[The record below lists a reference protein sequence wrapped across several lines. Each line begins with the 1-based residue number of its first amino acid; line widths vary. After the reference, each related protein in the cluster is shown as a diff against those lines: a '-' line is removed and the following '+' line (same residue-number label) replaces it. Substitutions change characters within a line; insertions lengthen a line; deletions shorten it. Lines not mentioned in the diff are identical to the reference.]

1 VTWGDLERADP
12 DLAAAGASRL
22 HGRVAYLATVSPDGT
37 PRVHPVT
44 PVVGDGRLFVFMEPT
59 SPKGADLRR
68 GSRYGL
74 HSAVADSSGR
84 DGEFLTRGTGALVGD
99 PAVRAAAEHHAT
111 YPPAAHY
118 VLFEL
123 AVEAAMLTGYVD
135 GRPVRRRYPLTG
147 TVENRQ
153 PPT

>member
-1 VTWGDLERADP
+1 VTWDDLERADP
-12 DLAAAGASRL
+12 ELAAAGARRL
-22 HGRVAYLATVSPDGT
+22 HGRVAYLATVSRDGA

-74 HSAVADSSGR
+74 HSAVGDPSGR
-84 DGEFLTRGTGALVGD
+84 DGEFLTRGYGVFVGD
-99 PAVRAAAEHHAT
+99 PAVRAAAEHRAS

-123 AVEAAMLTGYVD
+123 AVEAAMLTEYVD
-135 GRPVRRRYPLTG
+135 GRPVRRRYP
-147 TVENRQ
+147 R
-153 PPT
+153 

>member
-1 VTWGDLERADP
+1 VSWGDLERADP
-12 DLAAAGASRL
+12 ELAAAGARRL

-44 PVVGDGRLFVFMEPT
+44 PIVGDGRLFVFMEPT

-68 GSRYGL
+68 GSGYAL
-74 HSAVADSSGR
+74 HSAVGDPSGR
-84 DGEFLTRGTGALVGD
+84 DGEFLTRGLGAFIGD
-99 PAVRAAAEHHAT
+99 PAVRATAEHHAT

-123 AVEAAMLTGYVD
+123 AVEAAMLTEYVD
-135 GRPVRRRYPLTG
+135 GRPVRRRYP
-147 TVENRQ
+147 R
-153 PPT
+153 

>member
-1 VTWGDLERADP
+1 VTWRDLERADP
-12 DLAAAGASRL
+12 ELAAAGARRL
-22 HGRVAYLATVSPDGT
+22 HGRVAYLATVTPDGA

-44 PVVGDGRLFVFMEPT
+44 PIVGDGHLFVFMEPS

-74 HSAVADSSGR
+74 HSAVGDPSGK
-84 DGEFLTRGTGALVGD
+84 DGEFLVRGTGTFIGD
-99 PAVRAAAEHHAT
+99 PAVRAVAERQAT

-123 AVEAAMLTGYVD
+123 AVDGAMLTEYVD
-135 GRPVRRRYPLTG
+135 GRPVRRRFT
-147 TVENRQ
+147 R
-153 PPT
+153 

>member
-1 VTWGDLERADP
+1 MTWGGLERADP

-44 PVVGDGRLFVFMEPT
+44 PIVGDGRLFVFMEPT

-111 YPPAAHY
+111 YPPAADY

-123 AVEAAMLTGYVD
+123 AVEAAMLTEYVD
-135 GRPVRRRYPLTG
+135 GRPVRRRYP
-147 TVENRQ
+147 R
-153 PPT
+153 